1 MESHAIFVYNHFCND
16 IGLDNSKDNI
26 NIMFLIF
33 QKNIYA
39 KESVNKLYECQQV
52 PFIDW
57 DQYDNIK
64 NYKGYKDTACWIHLS
79 QFLQM
84 KAEELTW
91 KQFVSSHKIFNH
103 FVQSM
108 QQSKLELKP
117 IETARL
123 FLLLNIVNLQAMVV
137 VEMYFSML
145 FNMTVQKEALVFF
158 SILANI
164 PFDKSD
170 RTEAIVELL
179 KVCLQVDSKSLFA
192 EIELHKNRE
201 SKLQQIFRQKHIQAT
216 TLRPRLR
223 SKIRQEMLQGSALAT
238 LDSFKSWSDII
249 RFPNIF
255 SVSHKKR
262 LYFIMSQTN
271 LDPEKFINMYVQE
284 EELAPVILKYQVK
297 NPDVDV
303 LTYTILASR
312 ITSEPFSELHQ
323 FRNYCFNCFSVQ
335 QKSMLRLNDLLHLY
349 IAAYQPVCVWKNV
362 WKMVFPVLSIQIIKD
377 VENFVSEKKFNDTA
391 VMQTIFEEVK

>member
-16 IGLDNSKDNI
+16 ISLDQMKDNI

-33 QKNIYA
+33 QKNIFA
-39 KESVNKLYECQQV
+39 KEAVQRLYDCEA

-57 DQYDNIK
+57 EQYDNIK

-79 QFLQM
+79 QFFQM
-84 KAEELTW
+84 QTDDLTW
-91 KQFVSSHKIFNH
+91 KQYIMSHKIFNH
-103 FVQSM
+103 FAQSL
-108 QQSKLELKP
+108 QQSKLDMKP
-117 IETARL
+117 LDIARL

-137 VEMYFSML
+137 VEMFFSMI
-145 FNMTVQKEALVFF
+145 FNKSVQKEALVFF

-164 PFDKSD
+164 PFDKTD
-170 RTEAIVELL
+170 RTDAIVDLL
-179 KVCLQVDSKSLFA
+179 KNCLYVDCKSLFT
-192 EIELHKNRE
+192 EIEIHKNRE
-201 SKLQQIFRQKHIQAT
+201 SKLQQIFKQKHIQAT

-223 SKIRQEMLQGSALAT
+223 SKIKQDMLSGSALAT

-255 SVSHKKR
+255 SLSQKKR
-262 LYFIMSQTN
+262 LYFVMSQTN
-271 LDPEKFINMYVQE
+271 FDTEKYIHKYVQE
-284 EELAPVILKYQVK
+284 EDLAPVILKYQVK
-297 NPDVDV
+297 TPDVDI
-303 LTYTILASR
+303 LTDSILQSK

-323 FRNYCFNCFSVQ
+323 FRNYCFSCFSVQ

-349 IAAYQPVCVWKNV
+349 IAAYQTNVVWKNV

-377 VENFVSEKKFNDTA
+377 VENFVSEKPVNQDA
-391 VMQTIFEEVK
+391 VMQAIFDDIK